1 MNPTPPFSILAQNG
15 QRYSGSGSGGAALG
29 LRLYPNTP
37 REEQGNME
45 TPGHPRH
52 ICLCS
57 TQTCLAQTLP
67 RFEFWCPQVFPTCSR
82 SMFSLCSGYV
92 WSSGF
97 CSGLPLSNIPSFLVR
112 IPRISVS
119 NAAFRAFES
128 CLLHPGLDSMGFPGV
143 LLSLIFFRKC

>member
-1 MNPTPPFSILAQNG
+1 
-15 QRYSGSGSGGAALG
+15 
-29 LRLYPNTP
+29 
-37 REEQGNME
+37 ME
-45 TPGHPRH
+45 TPGHSRDS
-52 ICLCS
+52 CLCS

-67 RFEFWCPQVFPTCSR
+67 RSEFWCPQVFPTCSG

-97 CSGLPLSNIPSFLVR
+97 CSGLPLSINPSFLVR

-119 NAAFRAFES
+119 NAKFRAFES

-143 LLSLIFFRKC
+143 LLSLMFSGNVDSYVDGRQPQILDSSATDIFQGASIQ